1 MRLRPSSVRAVAATC
16 VLLCGPLAALAGA
29 KPAPSPPCFEDWWR
43 GQVEALRAARGG
55 ADALVPLRTALELR
69 RTANDPFELLAAVD
83 AVRVL
88 PDTDPLVAAEID
100 DALLDADL
108 DRAVWD
114 AAAARRTRLGLVP
127 RWLVAGPFTG
137 TAVPGDVLADLAS
150 AEPPRASRFRAL
162 ASGPDG
168 ILPLHQTLYPATR
181 GIALAVTYVRLS
193 RPAEIAVRWGADD
206 RAALAIDGHDIAAP
220 EGNHDLAFDQHAA
233 FVGLDAGWHRL
244 LFRVEQEEG
253 TWLLS
258 ARVTAP
264 DGRAL
269 APDLVEFAGPDDA
282 ARAERE
288 AGTAAPRPAT
298 GRTLRAALEDAARR
312 GTPRAKVQLAQD
324 LAARDLPD
332 RRDTRSVTLVREARA
347 AAPHDRD
354 VLWIAGVIDSD
365 PARRREALEALV
377 ADDPS
382 HPAALRRLA
391 GYHLEYGRTD
401 ASLAEA
407 QRAQTACGRPDP
419 YLAGWQALAR
429 DGRGFATGALA
440 ALAPLVAAAPRQLAI
455 LERYA
460 DISYREAMP
469 ARARAAME
477 RHLALEGGNDRL
489 RAEYLDLLANSGDAA
504 AMRRAYEGALARDPY
519 DVTWRARFSRFLLG
533 AGLADQA
540 LQNAR
545 AGLALAPDHPA
556 LLEAEGEA
564 RLAAGDERGAAEAW
578 KRARAIAQDPG
589 SLGER
594 IAALTGADDSFGA
607 DWTVSLDEA
616 RAIEAKTPVGGDPP
630 YVVISHTAAYRV
642 RPDGLGTKFQQ
653 VVVRVRHPEQS
664 NGARAFGF
672 SYSPTLETPTI
683 IAARLIRK
691 DGSVLLAGRNER
703 PLLPDPEIRMWYDTR
718 IVDVGFTRLEEGDL
732 IDVRYR
738 VTDRGGSSSIGD
750 GYFGDVFMAGDDV
763 PVLAPRIALENPAD
777 RPLRW
782 KLVNVEAARV
792 KSERRDD
799 VDVTVLELPQ
809 LPAYQGAPF
818 SPPPTARLPYA
829 VIGSAPDWPALAASY
844 ARLAR
849 DQATPGADVE
859 ALVQQLLQAAGS
871 GRRERLRAIY
881 DWVIENTRYVA
892 LEFGIHALKPYDVP
906 SVYHRRFGDCKDKA
920 TLLYAMLR
928 LAGIDARLALV
939 RTRDRGPLDT
949 TVPVFAAFDHA
960 IVYVPGDDL
969 WLDGTVQH
977 HALGEVPGGD
987 RGGLALIVDPQGKA
1001 AGRLVTIPEMTPPD
1015 AAVERSEEVE
1025 LDRAGTAV
1033 VGVQVSARGDEAGRE
1048 RSYFRSQDRPMV
1060 ILANRLRRAF
1070 PDLDL
1075 LDAKFDNVGLD
1086 EPVVRFRYK
1095 ARVPRFARPEGDGLS
1110 VPLALIVPELPV
1122 GRPPAGRD
1130 IPLDLPQAFSR
1141 RLKARIAL
1149 PDGFAVHELPRGE
1162 SLDTPWGRLVVQ
1174 VREARHAVDVSIDL
1188 DFLGGTVPVTKI
1200 PEYAA
1205 FVERASHALEG
1216 RMVFAR
1222 EAR

>member
-1 MRLRPSSVRAVAATC
+1 MLPRPSSLRTAVVPC
-16 VLLCGPLAALAGA
+16 VLLLGLSAALAAA
-29 KPAPSPPCFEDWWR
+29 KPAPQPACFEDWWR

-55 ADALVPLRTALELR
+55 ADALVPLRSALELR

-83 AVRVL
+83 AVRAL

-108 DRAVWD
+108 DRALHD

-127 RWLVAGPFTG
+127 RWLVAGPFAG
-137 TAVPGDVLADLAS
+137 TTVPDGVLADLAS
-150 AEPPRASRFRAL
+150 AGPPRTSRFRPL
-162 ASGPDG
+162 ETGPDG
-168 ILPLHQTLYPATR
+168 LLPLNQAMYPPTR
-181 GIALAVTYVRLS
+181 GTALAVAYVKLA
-193 RPAEIAVRWGADD
+193 RPAAVAVRWGADD
-206 RAALAIDGHDIAAP
+206 RATLAIDGHDVAAP
-220 EGNHDLAFDQHAA
+220 EGRHDLAFDQHAA
-233 FVGLDAGWHRL
+233 FVQLAAGWHRL
-244 LFRVEQEEG
+244 LFRVEQDDG

-258 ARVTAP
+258 ARLTDP
-264 DGRAL
+264 DGR
-269 APDLVEFAGPDDA
+269 PFGPDVLTFAAAGEA
-282 ARAERE
+282 ARIERE
-288 AGTAAPRPAT
+288 IAGAEPRPAT
-298 GRTLRAALEDAARR
+298 GRTLLAALEEAARR
-312 GTPRAKVQLAQD
+312 GTPRAKAQLAQD

-332 RRDTRSVTLVREARA
+332 RRDPRSITLVREARA

-354 VLWIAGVIDSD
+354 VLWIAAVIDSD
-365 PARRREALEALV
+365 PARRREALEALI
-377 ADDPS
+377 ADDPT

-401 ASLAEA
+401 ASLAETE
-407 QRAQTACGRPDP
+407 RALTACGRPDP
-419 YLAGWQALAR
+419 YLAGWRALAR
-429 DGRGFATGALA
+429 DGRGFAVGALA
-440 ALAPLVAAAPRQLAI
+440 ALAPLVAAAPRQVAI

-460 DISYREAMP
+460 DISYREGMP

-477 RHLALEGGNDRL
+477 QHLALEAGNDRL
-489 RAEYLDLLANSGDAA
+489 RAEYVDLLVNTGDAGA
-504 AMRRAYEGALARDPY
+504 LRRAFEAALVRDPY
-519 DVTWRARFSRFLLG
+519 DVNWRSRFSRFLLG
-533 AGLADQA
+533 AGLGDQA
-540 LQNAR
+540 LLNAR
-545 AGLALAPDHPA
+545 AGLALAPDNPA

-564 RLAAGDERGAAEAW
+564 LLAAGDERGAAEAW
-578 KRARAIAQDPG
+578 KRARAIAQDAG

-607 DWTVSLDEA
+607 DWTVSLDDA
-616 RAIEAKTPVGGDPP
+616 RAIEAKTPVDGDPP

-653 VVVRVRHPEQS
+653 VILRVRHPEQS
-664 NGARAFGF
+664 NGARSFGF
-672 SYSPTLETPTI
+672 SYSPTMETPTI

-718 IVDVGFTRLEEGDL
+718 VVDVGFTRLEEGDL
-732 IDVRYR
+732 IDLRYR
-738 VTDRGGSSSIGD
+738 VTDRGGSSSVGD
-750 GYFGDVFMAGDDV
+750 GYFGDVWMAGDDV

-777 RPLRW
+777 RPLSW
-782 KLVNVEAARV
+782 KLVNVDAARV
-792 KSERRDD
+792 NRERRGD
-799 VDVTVLELPQ
+799 VDVTVLELPK
-809 LPAYQGAPF
+809 LPAYQAAPF
-818 SPPPTARLPYA
+818 SPPLTARLPYA
-829 VIGSAPDWPALAASY
+829 VIGSAKDWPALAASY

-849 DQATPGADVE
+849 DQATPGPDVE
-859 ALVQQLLQAAGS
+859 VLVRQLVQSAGG

-928 LAGIDARLALV
+928 LAGIDARVALV

-960 IVYVPGDDL
+960 IVYVPNDDL

-977 HALGEVPGGD
+977 HALGEVPGPD
-987 RGGLALIVDPQGKA
+987 RGALALIVDPQGKVE
-1001 AGRLVTIPEMTPPD
+1001 GRLVTIPEMTPPD
-1015 AAVERSEEVE
+1015 AAVERIEEVE

-1033 VGVQVSARGDEAGRE
+1033 VGVQVAARGDEAGRE
-1048 RSYFRSQDRPMV
+1048 RSYFRAQDRPMV
-1060 ILANRLRRAF
+1060 ILANRLRHAF

-1075 LDAKFDNVGLD
+1075 LDAKFDDVGLD
-1086 EPVVRFRYK
+1086 DPVVRFRYK

-1141 RLKARIAL
+1141 KLKARIAV
-1149 PDGFAVHELPRGE
+1149 PDGFAVRELPRGE
-1162 SLDTPWGRLVVQ
+1162 TLDTPWGRLVVKVQ
-1174 VREARHAVDVSIDL
+1174 EARHAVDVNIDF

-1216 RMVFAR
+1216 RMVFAQ